1 MRDIKF
7 HGNQSSVRR
16 SDACGNTGGHTDLR
30 TEKTKPAGA
39 LRYHA
44 NAPGERERE
53 KTHRHTHT
61 HTTLHYVSLRSQ
73 FIIFIFLSVALQE
86 AEGVSEH
93 GVEEN
98 IWT

>member
-53 KTHRHTHT
+53 KKPTDTHT
-61 HTTLHYVSLRSQ
+61 HTQPYIMFLCVLSLLFS
-73 FIIFIFLSVALQE
+73 FSFL
-86 AEGVSEH
+86 
-93 GVEEN
+93 
-98 IWT
+98 